1 MADLTE
7 HCATSLR
14 LLGRKLEE
22 VHAFLDHFFP
32 QYGMSHR
39 QILHHQLGVELVTA
53 QFGEEARTAAE
64 LHIIEDLLPGVEL
77 DQDWQTLSGQIPA
90 TWLPYGEPL
99 FVDLALYDEL
109 AQELLNIYGED
120 LVRTVEGGKK
130 DATLHRDERN

>member
-1 MADLTE
+1 MADLTA
-7 HCATSLR
+7 HSATSLR
-14 LLGRKLEE
+14 LLGREFKE

-32 QYGMSHR
+32 KYGISHR

-53 QFGEEARTAAE
+53 QFGEETRPAAE

-77 DQDWQTLSGQIPA
+77 GQDWQTLREQIPA
-90 TWLPYGEPL
+90 TWFPYGEPL

-120 LVRTVEGGKK
+120 LVRTVEGGKGY
-130 DATLHRDERN
+130 

>member
-7 HCATSLR
+7 HCATCQK
-14 LLGRKLEE
+14 LLGNAFKE

-39 QILHHQLGVELVTA
+39 QILHHQLGVELIAA
-53 QFGEEARTAAE
+53 QFGEEVRAAAE
-64 LHIIEDLLPGVEL
+64 LHIIEDLMPGVEL
-77 DQDWQTLSGQIPA
+77 DQDWQTLRGQIPT

-120 LVRTVEGGKK
+120 LLRTVEGGKRK
-130 DATLHRDERN
+130 

>member
-7 HCATSLR
+7 HSATCQKH
-14 LLGRKLEE
+14 LGRAFEE

-32 QYGMSHR
+32 KYGMSHR
-39 QILHHQLGVELVTA
+39 QILHHRLGIELVSA
-53 QFGEEARTAAE
+53 QFGEEARAAAE

-77 DQDWQTLSGQIPA
+77 DQDWQTLRGHIPA

-99 FVDLALYDEL
+99 FVDLALYDDL

-120 LVRTVEGGKK
+120 LVRTVESGKK
-130 DATLHRDERN
+130 K